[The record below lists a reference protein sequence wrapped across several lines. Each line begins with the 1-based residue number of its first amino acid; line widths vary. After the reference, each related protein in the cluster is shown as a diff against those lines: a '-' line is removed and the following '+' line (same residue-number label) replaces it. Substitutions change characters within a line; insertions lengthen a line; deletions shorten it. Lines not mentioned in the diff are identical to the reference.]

1 MKNKFAKNLG
11 ILGLTGII
19 IKIIG
24 AIYRVPLAIFMSE
37 DAVAYYALAYP
48 WYNILIVISCT
59 AIPAVIAK
67 MVAEA
72 SANENQTLQ
81 SDILNVSRQLLQIFG
96 IVTMV
101 LLVGFAGIISSALG
115 FPESKYSF
123 VVLGIASYF
132 VAINAAYR
140 GFFQGTQHMEVYGI
154 SQLLEQ
160 IGRVAFGLG
169 IVAALSGFGMGD
181 GYIAAAG
188 TSGAAFGAIFSWMYS
203 VSRHKKYYKE
213 HVKTK
218 GNFKKISRQI
228 LSLVMPI
235 ALGASIMPLLSM
247 IDGTLV
253 VWRLRDIGLASTAAV
268 LYSYVSFYSAP
279 IINISQVIF
288 GALQVTL
295 LPMITKSFTQKN
307 KNMNHQI
314 NFGVL
319 LSFVL
324 GLPMGLGIA
333 IFSEQILLFLYPSKA
348 AIAGEAS
355 SVLAILG
362 VSISFLSVYL
372 ATTSILQGINQYRLP
387 VIHLAIGAAVKI
399 ITAYVLIGIESVN
412 IDGAAYSTLL
422 AYAIAA
428 ILNMISVYKHS
439 KPTREILIK
448 IGQTIIA
455 NALMVVSA
463 LGTYRLFEQKLSLSV
478 VLLLS
483 VFVAVAVYVGTFLV
497 LKIVTKEDFEKIE
510 R

>member
-48 WYNILIVISCT
+48 WYNILIVFSCT

-72 SANENQTLQ
+72 SANDNQTLQ
-81 SDILNVSRQLLQIFG
+81 SDILNVSRQLLHIFG
-96 IVTMV
+96 VGTLI
-101 LLVGFAGIISSALG
+101 LLVGFSGVISSALG
-115 FPESKYSF
+115 YPDSQYSF
-123 VVLGIASYF
+123 IVLGFASYF

-160 IGRVAFGLG
+160 LGRVILGLG
-169 IVAALSGFGMGD
+169 VVAALSGFGMND

-188 TSGAAFGAIFSWMYS
+188 TSGAAFGAIISWLYS
-203 VSRHKKYYKE
+203 INRYKKYYKN
-213 HVKTK
+213 HQKTK
-218 GNFKKISRQI
+218 GQFKQITSQI
-228 LSLVMPI
+228 LKLVVPI

-253 VWRLRDIGLASTAAV
+253 VWRLRDIGLGSTAAV

-307 KNMNHQI
+307 PNMKYQI

-319 LSFVL
+319 LSLVL
-324 GLPMGLGIA
+324 GLPLGLGIA
-333 IFSEQILLFLYPSKA
+333 IFSKQILLFLYPSKA
-348 AIAGEAS
+348 AIAGDAA

-362 VSISFLSVYL
+362 ISIVFLSIYL
-372 ATTSILQGINQYRLP
+372 ATTSILQGINQYRKP
-387 VIHLAIGAAVKI
+387 VIHLAIGAI
-399 ITAYVLIGIESVN
+399 IKVVSAYALIGIESINV
-412 IDGAAYSTLL
+412 DGAAYSTLL
-422 AYAIAA
+422 AYAVAA
-428 ILNMISVYKHS
+428 ILNAIEVYKHC
-439 KPTREILIK
+439 KPTKAIIVK
-448 IGQTIIA
+448 GIQTLFA
-455 NALMVVSA
+455 NALMVASA
-463 LGTYRLFEQKLSLSV
+463 LGTYRLFEKKLSLTV
-478 VLLLS
+478 DLLLS
-483 VFVAVAVYVGTFLV
+483 VFVAVVVYGVVFLA
-497 LKIVTKEDFEKIE
+497 LKIVTKEDFEQIE
-510 R
+510 K